1 MSDPVGDPHRSD
13 LKLLAILLIAAA
25 VLVGIVVLFAAPLVE
40 GAAAAFAPGIGLKT
54 AAIWSFGVTVVLFIL
69 FALVAGDGLFGE
81 LQFMLAAFF
90 SFFALIT
97 LLIAWVF

>member
-1 MSDPVGDPHRSD
+1 MSDPNRSD
-13 LKLLAILLIAAA
+13 LRLLAILLIAAV
-25 VLVGIVVLFAAPLVE
+25 VLVGGVVLLAGPLVQ

-81 LQFMLAAFF
+81 LQFMLTAFF
-90 SFFALIT
+90 AFFALIT